1 MAGACSDCVRCSIR
15 HRRAGDLGP
24 EHAGPRPISTGHS
37 LSAYIAPVYRG
48 PPVIFTFSRWP
59 GGPRVLAGRGST
71 TLAARASFLF
81 TFHAGL
87 PQLFCD
93 FDSDGTCLAG
103 VRACHLRFVCSL
115 SLLCQYDCR
124 PSFNQTLRTLW
135 AAISLSTVLTIQRHT
150 FCLKRDCGIDQPPKY
165 IDIDLDQRTWSDDQ
179 CPAHLV
185 QPFFL
190 PSLVTTPE
198 PDYPPWAS

>member
-15 HRRAGDLGP
+15 HRRVGDLGP

-115 SLLCQYDCR
+115 SLLCKYHHR
-124 PSFNQTLRTLW
+124 PPFNQTLRTLW
-135 AAISLSTVLTIQRHT
+135 AAIPLDRL
-150 FCLKRDCGIDQPPKY
+150 ID
-165 IDIDLDQRTWSDDQ
+165 D
-179 CPAHLV
+179 
-185 QPFFL
+185 
-190 PSLVTTPE
+190 TTPHILLE
-198 PDYPPWAS
+198 TRLRD

>member
-24 EHAGPRPISTGHS
+24 EHAGPRSISTGHS
-37 LSAYIAPVYRG
+37 PSAYVAPVYRG

-87 PQLFCD
+87 LQLFCD
-93 FDSDGTCLAG
+93 FNPDGTCLAG
-103 VRACHLRFVCSL
+103 VRRVICVSPVPCRSFANTTTGLPLTRLCEPYGLR
-115 SLLCQYDCR
+115 
-124 PSFNQTLRTLW
+124 
-135 AAISLSTVLTIQRHT
+135 SLSTVLLTIQRHT
-150 FCLKRDCGIDQPPKY
+150 FCLKRDCGINQPPKF
-165 IDIDLDQRTWSDDQ
+165 IDIDLD
-179 CPAHLV
+179 
-185 QPFFL
+185 
-190 PSLVTTPE
+190 
-198 PDYPPWAS
+198 